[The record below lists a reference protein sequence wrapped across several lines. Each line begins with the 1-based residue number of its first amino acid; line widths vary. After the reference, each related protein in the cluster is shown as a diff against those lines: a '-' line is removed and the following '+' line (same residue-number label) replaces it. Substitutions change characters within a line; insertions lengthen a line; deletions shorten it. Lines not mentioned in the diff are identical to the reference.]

1 MNNRPSRDKSKST
14 DPDNCLRRTASRPCF
29 KYQWQRQRE
38 EQDKAAYQRHCAER
52 LASVY
57 NGNTTQAILF
67 LKAIKANNREPMQPF
82 TIPSLAA
89 DILKNWE
96 GEEPNSS
103 RTAQLAETINNLLT
117 TTAIKGVTDLDAA
130 IVKTC
135 ANRSAMPVACPT
147 TTMMVAICYIQRLK
161 RKYHN
166 VKGARG
172 CSQRLLLVAYMIS
185 AKYIHACLRTIVDSS
200 EHQQAEPQ
208 QMKEPVSVSIMP
220 SVVEPVSPQAP
231 KAVPVLGS
239 AREPDSPPAS
249 PPMASAKPPQP
260 TAAQLYRMELEFL
273 HFLDYDLLVPNPCAL
288 IDWWYRCVRDHDAS
302 ALEYKPDAVQDE
314 NI

>member
-1 MNNRPSRDKSKST
+1 MNKNNRPSKDKDNAT
-14 DPDNCLRRTASRPCF
+14 HPDHCLRRTASKPCF
-29 KYQWQRQRE
+29 KYLWLQQKQ
-38 EQDKAAYQRHCAER
+38 EQDKAAFQRHCAQR

-96 GEEPNSS
+96 GGEQSS
-103 RTAQLAETINNLLT
+103 ERTAQLAQTINNLLT
-117 TTAIKGVTDLDAA
+117 TTGIKNVTDLDEA
-130 IVKTC
+130 IVRTC

-147 TTMMVAICYIQRLK
+147 TTMMVAMSYIQRLK
-161 RKYHN
+161 RKYST

-185 AKYIHACLRTIVDSS
+185 AKYIHACLRTIVDYSHYLEEAAKRTS
-200 EHQQAEPQ
+200 AEIPKLPTSQASP
-208 QMKEPVSVSIMP
+208 PMP
-220 SVVEPVSPQAP
+220 PAP
-231 KAVPVLGS
+231 LLGS
-239 AREPDSPPAS
+239 AKQPDSPPAS
-249 PPMASAKPPQP
+249 PPLTTSKPQP

-288 IDWWYRCVRDHDAS
+288 IDWWYRCVRDLDSIA
-302 ALEYKPDAVQDE
+302 E
-314 NI
+314 

>member
-1 MNNRPSRDKSKST
+1 LYVVSVLISSHANISS
-14 DPDNCLRRTASRPCF
+14 
-29 KYQWQRQRE
+29 
-38 EQDKAAYQRHCAER
+38 AA
-52 LASVY
+52 
-57 NGNTTQAILF
+57 
-67 LKAIKANNREPMQPF
+67 
-82 TIPSLAA
+82 SLAA

-96 GEEPNSS
+96 GEELNSS

-130 IVKTC
+130 IMKTC

-161 RKYHN
+161 RKYQN

-200 EHQQAEPQ
+200 QHRQAEPQ
-208 QMKEPVSVSIMP
+208 QIKESVSVLAMP
-220 SVVEPVSPQAP
+220 STTVVEPVSPQAP

-239 AREPDSPPAS
+239 ARPDSPPAS
-249 PPMASAKPPQP
+249 PPMTSTKPPQP

-288 IDWWYRCVRDHDAS
+288 IDWWYRCVRGHNPS
-302 ALEYKPDAVQDE
+302 AVEYR
-314 NI
+314 